1 MDKIIRKLDKNLKN
15 INKLIRK
22 IKNNND
28 IEIAHQIRVSIRK
41 SMAILELTSDNSDL
55 INFLKKLMKSL
66 EPLREIQV
74 EKTILNSLE
83 LSNKENIIKL
93 YSEEEEKIKKNL
105 LKELRKLDNKFLDK
119 LSLKKNKINFK
130 DYKLRTKILI
140 ENLNINNLHKLRIGL
155 KKLRYHFE
163 AINEDKAKIKKLEE
177 IQEILGQSHDIVTFK
192 FLKNMQEQ
200 DIINIWKIFIEKE
213 TEILNNID
221 EIKQN
226 LQSLF
231 EIILDP
237 VLVLSKKLSPD
248 FEHVRRV
255 EKKSQMILKKLK
267 KEYKTSKE
275 DKEILRIS
283 ALLHDIG
290 HSKLGQHAENSFDI
304 IMASKELGL
313 TQKDKT
319 KIAIIAKY
327 HTGSWNKELFL
338 KRFTLKEKQIILLL
352 SAILRA
358 ADGTEFESVEFVK
371 NMGIKIKKS
380 AIKFYFKKI
389 SPELKNRFFKKSKK
403 LSEIT
408 NKKIKCSEN

>member
-15 INKLIRK
+15 INKLIHK

-93 YSEEEEKIKKNL
+93 YSEEEKKIKKNL

-200 DIINIWKIFIEKE
+200 DIVNIWKIFIEKE

-231 EIILDP
+231 EIVLDP

-358 ADGTEFESVEFVK
+358 ADGTEFESVEFVT

>member
-15 INKLIRK
+15 INKLIHK

-192 FLKNMQEQ
+192 FLKNIQEQ
-200 DIINIWKIFIEKE
+200 DIVNIWKIFIEKE

-231 EIILDP
+231 EIVLDP

-248 FEHVRRV
+248 FEHVKRV
-255 EKKSQMILKKLK
+255 KKKSQMILKKLK
-267 KEYKTSKE
+267 KEYKTSKK